1 MKIGVFT
8 YGIEGERMT
17 GIARYTVELTRA
29 LRRLDPTLEIVLL
42 NPYPGDP
49 HPWYREFPTHP
60 LPSLRR
66 LPLAAT
72 LGNWQ
77 LHRAARALAV
87 DVLHDPCGIAP
98 FAVPRGMAR
107 YARVTTV
114 HDAIPLVYPRTQP
127 LLTRLVFHTLV
138 RASGRTADAI
148 LTMSEASRR
157 DLVRT
162 LGLPDEKLHVTL
174 LAAND
179 PPAPLPTEVAD
190 EIVARR
196 GAARPYFLYV
206 GALHPRKNLPRVL
219 EAFARVRREA
229 PEATLVIVGPP
240 SWGASD
246 VLRRVLERTGDGV
259 TFTGFISDADLRA
272 LYERAHALVFPSLYE
287 GFGLPPLEAMAV
299 GTPVLTSNV
308 SSLPEVVGDA
318 ALQVDPTS
326 VDAIADAMA
335 RLLRDDDL
343 RADLAQR
350 GRERSRAFSWEATA
364 RATLSVYR
372 AAVRHRV
379 LGPSQAPQGPR
390 GSDQEA

>member
-29 LRRLDPTLEIVLL
+29 LRRVDPTLEITLL
-42 NPYPGDP
+42 NPYPDDP
-49 HPWYREFPTHP
+49 HPWYREFPTYP
-60 LPSLRR
+60 LPLLRR

-77 LHRAARALAV
+77 LHRAARELEL

-98 FAVPRGMAR
+98 FLVPRGTAP

-114 HDAIPLVYPRTQP
+114 CDAIPLVYPRTQP
-127 LLTRLVFHTLV
+127 LLTRAVFHTLV

-148 LTMSEASRR
+148 VTISEASRR

-162 LGLPDEKLHVTL
+162 LGLPDEKIHVTL
-174 LAAND
+174 LATNESA
-179 PPAPLPTEVAD
+179 APLPAEAVEAILT
-190 EIVARR
+190 RL
-196 GAARPYFLYV
+196 GATPPYLLYV

-219 EAFARVRREA
+219 EAFARVRADA

-246 VLRRVLERTGDGV
+246 VLRHVLARTGDGV
-259 TFTGFISDADLRA
+259 TFTGFVSDADLQA
-272 LYERAHALVFPSLYE
+272 LYQGAHALVFPSLYE
-287 GFGLPPLEAMAV
+287 GFGLPPLEAMAA
-299 GTPVLTSNV
+299 GTPVVTSNV

-318 ALQVDPTS
+318 ALLVDPTS
-326 VDAIADAMA
+326 VDGIADAMA
-335 RLLRDDDL
+335 RLMRDDEL
-343 RADLAQR
+343 RVDLARR
-350 GRERSRAFSWEATA
+350 GRERSRAFSWAATA
-364 RATLSVYR
+364 RATLEVYR
-372 AAVRHRV
+372 AVVRRGAV
-379 LGPSQAPQGPR
+379 P
-390 GSDQEA
+390 